1 MTAVTEELD
10 WQLGLAPEVRMA
22 LYGYQGEFGAL
33 PATMWRVPGTVTL
46 LARGPHRL
54 TVTAPGGAIA
64 AAGPGEDGVLE
75 LIRTERP
82 SERERVTAADRAPS
96 WATGWPGFA
105 AEPGRVPGVR
115 LVLRSE
121 LPDGSGAGTRGAAER
136 ALRLCLGDPTAHRP
150 DLGLAAGF
158 ALLGG
163 QRLPCDLAAAGLRLM
178 LIDPRVRREP
188 LGPVAEDS
196 PVTAAATV
204 VAEGDFA
211 ALGALLT
218 AAHESHPGDAE
229 QQAAVS
235 AALRGGALGARAL
248 TDGPGRPVCVL
259 APLDAVAAVRAA
271 VAADFDQRGD
281 RPPRCLTFTPGPGP
295 DQPAPL

>member
-22 LYGYQGEFGAL
+22 LYGYQGEFGEL
-33 PATMWRVPGTVTL
+33 PATLWRVPGTVTL
-46 LARGPHRL
+46 LASGPDRL

-75 LIRTERP
+75 LVRTERP
-82 SERERVTAADRAPS
+82 SERERVTATGPVPS
-96 WATGWPGFA
+96 WATGWL
-105 AEPGRVPGVR
+105 GVVGAR

-121 LPDGSGAGTRGAAER
+121 LPDGSGAGTRAADER
-136 ALRLCLGDPTAHRP
+136 ALRLCLGDPTAHRL
-150 DLGLAAGF
+150 DLELASGF
-158 ALLGG
+158 ALLGA
-163 QRLPCDLAAAGLRLM
+163 QQLPCDLAAAGLRLM
-178 LIDPRVRREP
+178 LIDPRIRREP
-188 LGPVAEDS
+188 WLPFAEDS
-196 PVTAAATV
+196 PVAAAAAV
-204 VAEGDFA
+204 VGEGDFA

-229 QQAAVS
+229 QRAAVT
-235 AALRGGALGARAL
+235 AALRAGALGARAL
-248 TDGPGRPVCVL
+248 ADGPGRPVCVL
-259 APLDAVAAVRAA
+259 TPVDAVAAVRAE
-271 VAADFDQRGD
+271 VAAALTRDGG